1 MTKPRKN
8 TINPDLLDQL
18 LAGGHGKDDVFGQN
32 GIIKRLTAALVERA
46 LQAELEDHL
55 GYERYGAIPADKKN
69 VRNGTTPKT
78 VQTETGPLELQIPR
92 DRDGDF
98 EPKLV
103 KKHHRRIEGFDDK
116 VISLYARGMSTRDIQ
131 GHLQELYGTEVS
143 PDLISRITDAV
154 TDEITTWQSRP
165 LEPLWPIV
173 FLDAIY
179 VKIREGGTVKSKAI
193 HVALGVNMEGKKEV
207 MGLWIAENEGAKF
220 WMSVVSELK
229 NRGVQDILIAC
240 CDGLK
245 GFPEAIKAVFPKTT
259 VQTCIVHMIR
269 NSLRFV
275 NPEDQ
280 RAVMVDL
287 RPIYQ
292 ATTEAAALEALD
304 RFAASWD
311 RKYPSISRSW
321 LENWEKVKPFF
332 AFEPEIRRAIYT
344 TNAIESMNRQ
354 IRKAVKTRGMFPNDQ
369 AALKVVY
376 LSLDRASKK
385 WTMPIKKWGQALQ
398 QFAIHFEGRVTL

>member
-18 LAGGHGKDDVFGQN
+18 LAGGHEKDDVFGQN

>member
-304 RFAASWD
+304 RFAASRD